1 MLPTDITLARREEL
15 LTKMARRIVDMRLTP
30 LAVVMLES
38 GKPVSFV
45 GSQLMV
51 FLGPIVTAVFPFQ
64 GYDEVA
70 ALFEE
75 RENVE
80 RFIRK
85 IEQLEDDRRN
95 GQDKDIKNPGN

>member
-1 MLPTDITLARREEL
+1 MLPTDITIARREEL
-15 LTKMARRIVDMRLTP
+15 LTKMARRVVDMRLTP

-38 GKPVSFV
+38 SKPVSFV

-64 GYDEVA
+64 SYDEVA

>member
-1 MLPTDITLARREEL
+1 MLPTDIAPERREEL
-15 LTKMARRIVDMRLTP
+15 LTRMAQRVVDMRLTP

-38 GKPVSFV
+38 SKPVSFV

-51 FLGPIVTAVFPFQ
+51 FLSPIVTSVFPFQ
-64 GYDEVA
+64 SYDEVA

-95 GQDKDIKNPGN
+95 GQSKDIKNPGN